1 MSRFAEPMSRLIDE
15 LRKLPGIGTKSAQ
28 RLAFHV
34 LRASDA
40 DARALAEAILV
51 LREKLRL
58 CSICNNIT
66 DVDPC
71 GYCASAV
78 RDRHLVC
85 VVEEPTNIATIE
97 KTRSYNGVYHVLHG
111 TLSPIGGVGP
121 EQLRIAN
128 LLTRLAPRPQSVILS
143 EAASAARPN
152 FGPVM
157 LSEAASAARPNFGP
171 VILSEERSNESKD
184 LRLDSPAAA
193 SDRFLPPNPAE
204 SLPAQQ
210 YEPEAIREVILATSP
225 TTEGEATAAYLAQE
239 IRRVNPTLR
248 ITRIATG
255 VPAGSDI
262 EYADEV
268 TMTRALEGRREF

>member
-1 MSRFAEPMSRLIDE
+1 MARFAEPMARLIEE
-15 LRKLPGIGTKSAQ
+15 LRKLPGVGTKSAQ

-40 DARALAEAILV
+40 DAKALAEAILE
-51 LREKLRL
+51 LRAKLRL

-71 GYCASAV
+71 GYCTSAV
-78 RDRHLVC
+78 RDQRLIC
-85 VVEEPTNIATIE
+85 VIEEPTNIATIE

-128 LLTRLAPRPQSVILS
+128 LLTRLTAV
-143 EAASAARPN
+143 
-152 FGPVM
+152 
-157 LSEAASAARPNFGP
+157 
-171 VILSEERSNESKD
+171 D
-184 LRLDSPAAA
+184 
-193 SDRFLPPNPAE
+193 
-204 SLPAQQ
+204 
-210 YEPEAIREVILATSP
+210 EVILATSP
-225 TTEGEATAAYLAQE
+225 TTEGEATAGYLATE
-239 IRRVNPTLR
+239 IHRISPTLR
-248 ITRIATG
+248 VTRIATG

-268 TMTRALEGRREF
+268 TMTRAMEGRRDF